1 MGRYEFDVIEYGRAQ
16 VGSTNTRLS
25 QYDVWY
31 RLEAGELM
39 RMSISNLS
47 LSLLAIA
54 ASAGAG
60 CKKSADTSGGG
71 SSAGSSASPAASGG
85 GGGSI
90 ALLLPESQTT
100 RYESA
105 DRPFFEAKFKQLCPN
120 VDIVYANANQVAAD
134 QQQQAEAAIARGA
147 KVIVLDPVD
156 GDAAGAAV
164 KAAKAKSIPV
174 IAYDRLIK
182 GGAVPD
188 YYVSFD
194 NERIGKLQAQALVDK
209 LTANGVTGAKI
220 TMIDGSPTDNNAT
233 LFKTGAHSV
242 FDGKVTVVKEDAA
255 ANWKPEEAQ
264 QLMEQFIAAIGPKG
278 FDAAYQANDGTA
290 GGAIAAMKAAGI
302 DPKTKL
308 VVGQDSEVAAIQ
320 RILTGE
326 QYVTIY
332 KRIQPQAEKAAELA
346 CDLYKGEKPAAGVLG
361 GNINNGTA
369 DIPSVLLP
377 AVAITATGGNG
388 TESIAN
394 TVIKDKFYGPDTVAK
409 ICQGYEAACTA
420 ANIK

>member
-1 MGRYEFDVIEYGRAQ
+1 M
-16 VGSTNTRLS
+16 RL
-25 QYDVWY
+25 
-31 RLEAGELM
+31 
-39 RMSISNLS
+39 SISNLS
-47 LSLLAIA
+47 LSLLAVA
-54 ASAGAG
+54 ASAGVG
-60 CKKSADTSGGG
+60 CKKSGGAEGG
-71 SSAGSSASPAASGG
+71 SGSAAAGGG

-105 DRPFFEAKFKQLCPN
+105 DRPFFEAKFKALCPN
-120 VDIVYANANQVAAD
+120 VEIVYANANQVAAN

-209 LTANGVTGAKI
+209 LTANGVTNAKI
-220 TMIDGSPTDNNAT
+220 TMINGSPTDNNAT
-233 LFKTGAHSV
+233 LFKNGAHSV
-242 FDGKVTVVKEDAA
+242 FEGKVTVVKEDAA

-264 QLMEQFIAAIGPKG
+264 QLMEQYIAAIGKDG

-302 DPKTKL
+302 DPKTKY
-308 VVGQDSEVAAIQ
+308 VIGQDSEIAALQ
-320 RILTGE
+320 RILSGE
-326 QYVTIY
+326 QYATIY

-346 CDLYKGEKPAAGVLG
+346 CNLYKGEKPAAGVLG
-361 GNINNGTA
+361 GTVNNGTA

-377 AVAITATGGNG
+377 AVAITASGGNG
-388 TESIAN
+388 TESVAN
-394 TVIKDKFYGPDTVAK
+394 TVIKDKFYGDDTVKK
-409 ICQGYEAACTA
+409 ICQGYESQCAA